1 MDEAEEEWIRLIF
14 DEARDTR
21 NSTYENFSKLFSP
34 ACDSIA
40 YNEQYYS
47 GFVVSPV
54 SRNQVLLSA
63 FSDLPRRLRGLNLNQ
78 YLECSTV
85 MRNLNIMA
93 SF

>member
-47 GFVVSPV
+47 GFVVYLFHLI
-54 SRNQVLLSA
+54 RCFCQI
-63 FSDLPRRLRGLNLNQ
+63 FSIFQD
-78 YLECSTV
+78 V
-85 MRNLNIMA
+85 
-93 SF
+93 